1 MKQFIRIGIEG
12 TISPID
18 ISQMKK
24 IHNNVH
30 NGDNLQSSIVSD
42 HSYRVLILIFF
53 ATGTRDGFFQSHLTT
68 RQN

>member
-1 MKQFIRIGIEG
+1 M
-12 TISPID
+12 SHID
-18 ISQMKK
+18 IWQMKK